1 MKTET
6 FKTIKIQLSDED
18 IQAIDTVRQLLYD
31 IQEIMHDEDCEFL
44 LSKNTIYGERH
55 YTRDDLLGLETE
67 IEILPGVQEIF

>member
-6 FKTIKIQLSDED
+6 FKTIKIQLNDEE
-18 IQAIDTVRQLLYD
+18 IQAIDKVRQIIHDFY
-31 IQEIMHDEDCEFL
+31 EIMHDEDCEFL

-67 IEILPGVQEIF
+67 LETLPGVQEIF

>member
-6 FKTIKIQLSDED
+6 FKTIKIQLSDEE
-18 IQAIDTVRQLLYD
+18 IQAIDKVRQLLYD

-44 LSKNTIYGERH
+44 LSKNTIYGERN